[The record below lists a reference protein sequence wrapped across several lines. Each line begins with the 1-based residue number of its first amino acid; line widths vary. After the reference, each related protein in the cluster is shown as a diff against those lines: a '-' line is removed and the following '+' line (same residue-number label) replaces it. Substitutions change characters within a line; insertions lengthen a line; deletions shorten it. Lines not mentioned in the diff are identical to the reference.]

1 MADIFF
7 SGGKAGR
14 LSAARV
20 VVAAAAGA
28 HGEENIFTHRGTG
41 SAAEARDDYVSLRR
55 HFVLAG
61 EAAAIFFLKEALKT
75 QAALSSRQL

>member
-7 SGGKAGR
+7 SGGIAGR
-14 LSAARV
+14 LSAAGV
-20 VVAAAAGA
+20 VVAAAAAAGA

-55 HFVLAG
+55 HFVHAG
-61 EAAAIFFLKEALKT
+61 EAAAIFFFFFLKK
-75 QAALSSRQL
+75 R